1 MSRIPLTFRKGILGV
16 QLVALNLVIFK
27 WDQYIYI
34 YIYIYIRNEP
44 FKLRNEPFKLRN
56 EPFNDIIDHARSQ
69 KFKKNLIFKKKT
81 PILKTNAEDNRRPG
95 FKTEDQNRD
104 TE

>member
-1 MSRIPLTFRKGILGV
+1 MI
-16 QLVALNLVIFK
+16 QLDTLNFVIFK

-56 EPFNDIIDHARSQ
+56 EPFNDIIDDARSQ
-69 KFKKNLIFKKKT
+69 KFLKKLI
-81 PILKTNAEDNRRPG
+81 
-95 FKTEDQNRD
+95 
-104 TE
+104 